1 MSTPEEQ
8 VFVRPAHAGDER
20 APEVVE
26 AEVDSSWLDAS
37 VRFNANRPHGTV
49 MDGGGTSRVRYVQD
63 GNYFDARGEL
73 VKE

>member
-8 VFVRPAHAGDER
+8 VVVRPAHAGDEHVD
-20 APEVVE
+20 AEV
-26 AEVDSSWLDAS
+26 VDSSWLDDP
-37 VRFNANRPHGTV
+37 VRLNTKLPHGTV
-49 MDGGGTSRVRYVQD
+49 MDGSGTSRIRYVQD